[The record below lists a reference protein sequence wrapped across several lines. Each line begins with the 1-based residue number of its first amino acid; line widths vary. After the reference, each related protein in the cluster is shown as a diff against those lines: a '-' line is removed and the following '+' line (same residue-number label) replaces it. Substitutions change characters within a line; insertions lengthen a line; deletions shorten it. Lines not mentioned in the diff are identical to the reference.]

1 MKRVQILGK
10 VHLKKYTLLIILIVH
25 DSRTD
30 IERYADLFDEIE
42 NFGIENGLEYKEIVK
57 RKKVQK
63 AFSSK
68 IYRSEE
74 HTSELQSPMYLVC
87 RLLLEAKNP
96 YKPTA

>member
-30 IERYADLFDEIE
+30 IEIYADLFDEIE

-68 IYRSEE
+68 IYDASQY
-74 HTSELQSPMYLVC
+74 TI
-87 RLLLEAKNP
+87 LLEKTTFVDQN
-96 YKPTA
+96 